1 MLINRKWLVLVLIVG
16 SCLLFACS
24 VTHRDSR
31 LQSSHP
37 STTDLGGYK
46 PSVCTDCHDSQD
58 ETFVWEQFNHSVY
71 FARQHKLQANQ
82 HEQVCTKCHQR
93 NFCSNC
99 HATRVELKPSLKNQS
114 ETFRTMPHRGDY
126 LTRHR
131 IDGRI
136 DPTSCFRCHGNPKT
150 VVTCNKCHG

>member
-1 MLINRKWLVLVLIVG
+1 MLINRKWMMLVLIIG
-16 SCLLFACS
+16 SGLLFACS
-24 VTHRDSR
+24 SPPRDSR
-31 LQSSHP
+31 LQASHP
-37 STTDLGGYK
+37 APTILGGYK

-58 ETFVWEQFNHSVY
+58 ETFVWEQFNHTVY
-71 FARQHKLQANQ
+71 FAGQHKLQANQ
-82 HEQVCTKCHQR
+82 HEQVCSKCHQR

-99 HATRVELKPSLKNQS
+99 HSTRVELKPSLKDQS

-150 VVTCNKCHG
+150 VVTCSKCH